1 MFTYAVRRV
10 SDSMPDL
17 TPSRGPRMGE
27 PLDRLADVILLPTGT
42 VPTQRR
48 SARAEVRYNLELNLL
63 GGFRLVTH
71 GQPVLIG
78 ITGQRLLAVLA
89 WRGRQV
95 PRSQIAHAL
104 WPGNTGARAH
114 ANLRTAFYRL
124 QRTCPGLVLATKT
137 HLQLH
142 TCVRVD
148 CERTTQLATK
158 LLGSGRDPGCDTAL
172 LEDALQANLYDDLL
186 PDWDDEWLA
195 DHQYTYHQLRLD
207 ALETLSCG
215 LAAVGRHGAAVQT
228 ALAAVQADR
237 LRESAHEAL
246 IRAWIAQG
254 NRNEAITH
262 YRTYRRILQVELGLD
277 PPVALGRMLWS
288 TT

>member
-10 SDSMPDL
+10 SDSLADL
-17 TPSRGPRMGE
+17 TPSRGPQMKE

-42 VPTQRR
+42 ASTQRR
-48 SARAEVRYNLELNLL
+48 SACAEVRYYPELNLL
-63 GGFRLVTH
+63 GGFRLATQ

-78 ITGQRLLAVLA
+78 INGQRLLAMLV
-89 WRGRQV
+89 WRGRQAS
-95 PRSQIAHAL
+95 RSQIAHAL
-104 WPGNTGARAH
+104 WPDNTGARAY

-124 QRTCPGLVLATKT
+124 QRTCPNLVLATKT

-142 TCVRVD
+142 PCIRVD
-148 CERTTQLATK
+148 CERTRQLATR
-158 LLGSGRDPGCDTAL
+158 LLGGNSEPDCATAL
-172 LEDALQANLYDDLL
+172 LEDALRANLYDDLL
-186 PDWDDEWLA
+186 PDWDDEWLV

-207 ALETLSCG
+207 ALETLSG
-215 LAAVGRHGAAVQT
+215 RLAALGRHGAAVQA

-237 LRESAHEAL
+237 LRESAHETL

-262 YRTYRRILQVELGLD
+262 YRIYRRILQDELGLD
-277 PPVALGRMLWS
+277 PPAALGQMLWS
-288 TT
+288 AA